1 MATIDQEARTKREDF
16 YVIFDKEYKQGVSI
30 PDAYEK
36 AEKLF
41 IAKYQHRAYSNFQC
55 FNVAKFR
62 KTKRELSK

>member
-1 MATIDQEARTKREDF
+1 MATIDQEAKTKREDF
-16 YVIFDKEYKQGVSI
+16 YSMFEAEYKQGVSI

-36 AEKLF
+36 AEVSF